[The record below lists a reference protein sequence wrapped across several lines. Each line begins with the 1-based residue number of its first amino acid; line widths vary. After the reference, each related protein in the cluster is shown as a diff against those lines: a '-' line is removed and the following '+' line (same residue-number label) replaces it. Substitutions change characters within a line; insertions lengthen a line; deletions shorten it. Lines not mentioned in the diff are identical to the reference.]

1 MKWVFDKKQLDKY
14 SVLTKLFE
22 LFIHLFMAKVKLID
36 NKNLRFSMKNI
47 SVIQYKIFLRS

>member
-1 MKWVFDKKQLDKY
+1 MKWVFDKKQVDKY
-14 SVLTKLFE
+14 TVLTKLFE
-22 LFIHLFMAKVKLID
+22 LFIYGKFKVKLID

>member
-1 MKWVFDKKQLDKY
+1 MKWVFDKKQVDKY
-14 SVLTKLFE
+14 TVLTKLFE